1 MNTLKQLTLFAFFLI
16 QTIVFG
22 QTNDLSILSKKYDTS
37 LQEDNR
43 GIAILIKKD
52 NKIFTKSLG
61 NFNLNKNNVFNI
73 GSATKT
79 FTAILIL
86 QEVEKGNIKLNDA
99 VGKYLN
105 PIKNVD
111 STLTIQTLLAHESGL
126 DEVIGRNIETI
137 LYAKSDSLYN
147 DNLLNQFEKNNPEK
161 IGKFNYCNTNYFLLG
176 KILEK
181 ATDQS
186 YFDLVRERIIAPLQL
201 NNTYAYVHKNLPN
214 LATPYHNG
222 KDISEYLDYR
232 YFANIAYA
240 AGSVASTLA
249 DMEIFYTSLFE
260 TEKLLKKATLELML
274 TSGNSTYGLGVFK
287 FKNNNKNYYGH
298 GGNNI
303 GYAFRN
309 QYNPKTK
316 NMFLMFS
323 NNINIISKKAITAD
337 LLSFLNNKPI
347 ENFKTVNLNEFKKY
361 TGNYLLKE
369 ANLELEIITE
379 NNKMYIVVA
388 AQGIKSELTQKSKNS
403 LSDKVV
409 GVVLSKI
416 DGNNDSLTFNQNG
429 FKTTINR
436 VKPTK

>member
-1 MNTLKQLTLFAFFLI
+1 M
-16 QTIVFG
+16 
-22 QTNDLSILSKKYDTS
+22 
-37 LQEDNR
+37 
-43 GIAILIKKD
+43 
-52 NKIFTKSLG
+52 
-61 NFNLNKNNVFNI
+61 
-73 GSATKT
+73 
-79 FTAILIL
+79 
-86 QEVEKGNIKLNDA
+86 QEVEKANINLNDTI
-99 VGKYLN
+99 GKFLN

-111 STLTIQTLLAHESGL
+111 SSLTIQTLLAHESGL

-147 DNLLNQFEKNNPEK
+147 DNLLNQVEKNNPEK

-186 YFDLVRERIIAPLQL
+186 YFDLVRERIIFPLKMT
-201 NNTYAYVHKNLPN
+201 NTYAYVHKNLPN

-232 YFANIAYA
+232 YFANVAYA
-240 AGSVASTLA
+240 AGSIASTLA

-274 TSGNSTYGLGVFK
+274 TSGNKTYGLGIFK
-287 FKNNNKNYYGH
+287 SEFEGEKYFGH

-309 QYNPKTK
+309 GYNPKTK
-316 NMFLMFS
+316 NLYLMFS
-323 NNINIISKKAITAD
+323 NTIAIPSRTSVTNDLLAYLDDKAIED
-337 LLSFLNNKPI
+337 FKSVNI
-347 ENFKTVNLNEFKKY
+347 ENFKKY
-361 TGNYLLKE
+361 TGTYLLKE
-369 ANLELEIITE
+369 ANLELEIVTE
-379 NNKMYIVVA
+379 GSKMFIVVD
-388 AQGIKSELTQKSKNS
+388 AQGIKSELAQKSETS

-416 DGNNDSLTFNQNG
+416 DGNDNSLTFNQNG
-429 FKTTINR
+429 FVTTINR
-436 VKPTK
+436 VKSLK